1 MDTSFHAELK
11 RKINDYLHLIYK
23 ITRNFPREE
32 VYGVTSQLRRS
43 SLSVMLNYIEGYARI
58 KSKVHKN
65 FIEISY
71 GSLQESKYLLDFC
84 LKEDYISK
92 LEFNRIAPLAD
103 EIGAMLWKTLE
114 LKSSS

>member
-71 GSLQESKYLLDFC
+71 GSLQESKYLVDFSFDE
-84 LKEDYISK
+84 KYISK
-92 LEFNRIAPLAD
+92 EEYEMAKGLSD
-103 EIGAMLWKTLE
+103 KIGAMLWGIIRNIK
-114 LKSSS
+114 